1 MSVVMDSEADGH
13 ELPVDTETPE
23 TILMSRSTSELVQRA
38 IYNLPVHYRVTGSA
52 LCEPTFAHAAQLSR
66 GRRERCLSIRT
77 LLERK
82 TKRLH
87 IQEECSRFVRNV
99 AVRLQNA

>member
-1 MSVVMDSEADGH
+1 
-13 ELPVDTETPE
+13 
-23 TILMSRSTSELVQRA
+23 
-38 IYNLPVHYRVTGSA
+38 
-52 LCEPTFAHAAQLSR
+52 
-66 GRRERCLSIRT
+66 
-77 LLERK
+77 LERK